1 MRGRRKSRPDVALP
15 VVNILSPSVF
25 EAIATRRLRRRL
37 ALAGCGVGLVVGA
50 GWAVQELR
58 VSHAHQVLTIEQAEG
73 DRLGART
80 RALAPVRAY
89 VAAVEQQK
97 RTVQSAMAGE
107 VYLSRA
113 LEGLRSAT
121 PTGVIIE
128 SLSVTV
134 AAPAPVVGKG
144 GSAAAAAA
152 AVPAKAPGL
161 AAGVSACPGPDPFNT
176 RPVAGCIT
184 LSGSAANRRAVGDF
198 VITLGRSGLFVEPFI
213 STTTT
218 AAGEGVMFTGSVGM
232 SPSLFS
238 GRYADLDRL
247 LAGGADQ

>member
-1 MRGRRKSRPDVALP
+1 MRLRRKAPAEVALP

-37 ALAGCGVGLVVGA
+37 ILAGCAVTLAIGA

-58 VSHAHQVLTIEQAEG
+58 VSHARQILTIEQAEG

-89 VAAVEQQK
+89 VAAVEKQK
-97 RTVQSAMAGE
+97 GTVQSAMAGE
-107 VYLSRA
+107 VYLSQA

-121 PTGVIIE
+121 PNGVKIE

-134 AAPAPVVGKG
+134 APPVPVAGKTG
-144 GSAAAAAA
+144 AA
-152 AVPAKAPGL
+152 AVPAKASGT
-161 AAGVSACPGPDPFNT
+161 AAGLSACPGPDPFHT
-176 RPVAGCIT
+176 RPVAGCLT

-198 VITLGRSGLFVEPFI
+198 VITLGGSALFVEPFI

-218 AAGEGVMFTGSVGM
+218 AAKEGVMFTGSVGM
-232 SPSLFS
+232 SPNLFS
-238 GRYADLDRL
+238 RRYADIDRL
-247 LAGGADQ
+247 LASRADR

>member
-1 MRGRRKSRPDVALP
+1 MRPRRKSLPDVALP

-37 ALAGCGVGLVVGA
+37 VLAGCGVSLVVGA

-58 VSHAHQVLTIEQAEG
+58 VSHARQVLTIEQAEG
-73 DRLGART
+73 GRLGART

-89 VAAVEQQK
+89 VAAVEKQK

-121 PTGVIIE
+121 PTGVNIE

-144 GSAAAAAA
+144 GAAAAA

-161 AAGVSACPGPDPFNT
+161 AAGASACPGPDPFHT
-176 RPVAGCIT
+176 RQVAGCFT

-238 GRYADLDRL
+238 VRYADLDRL
-247 LAGGADQ
+247 LSGGADQ